1 MRHGKA
7 GRDCHGLALVP
18 VPSQEHIYGEDRH
31 LSHSRGGEPEVIECP
46 NCGTMNPEG
55 AEACSKCGQG
65 LLPGPQVISHETPK
79 LPFIKR
85 IPLRKGPVRRG

>member
-1 MRHGKA
+1 M
-7 GRDCHGLALVP
+7 
-18 VPSQEHIYGEDRH
+18 
-31 LSHSRGGEPEVIECP
+31 IECP

-55 AEACSKCGQG
+55 AEVCSKCGQG